1 MASPVPSTVPGP
13 QQAGSLHL
21 LLDLMQEG
29 ITKETGTKIFV
40 LGLCWERH
48 PYVSVWTVR

>member
-1 MASPVPSTVPGP
+1 MASVPSTVPGP

-29 ITKETGTKIFV
+29 ITKETGTEIFV
-40 LGLCWERH
+40 LG
-48 PYVSVWTVR
+48 YVGNVTLS